1 MDKKNLEERLGSTIP
16 WLRCIQIRH
25 LISPF
30 NIQNIIRAPLIDLEI
45 ILKMNTEFRKKMTK
59 LYQIVNNLA
68 STELLPYQKI

>member
-45 ILKMNTEFRKKMTK
+45 ILKMNTEFRKK
-59 LYQIVNNLA
+59 
-68 STELLPYQKI
+68 